1 MASPLFLQGLLDD
14 LGLEAFFG
22 IHLLEPPVLVFEFLE
37 AGHQGGIHA
46 PELAAPFVK
55 RGGTDAM
62 FPAEFRNRAATL
74 CLLEN
79 GDDLAV

>member
-1 MASPLFLQGLLDD
+1 LQGLLDD

-22 IHLLEPPVLVFEFLE
+22 IHLLEPPVLIFEFLE
-37 AGHQGGIHA
+37 AGHQGGVHA
-46 PELAAPFVK
+46 AEFTAPFVK
-55 RGGTDAM
+55 RGRTDAV
-62 FPAEFRNRAATL
+62 FPAKCRNRAPAL